1 MANINSGTIKSVLS
15 LTSRNVTND
24 ILNLKVNDTLVVLED
39 VVQKRV
45 VLSTTA
51 SLIVAAAD
59 FSKSYVFV
67 NNVSTTSITLVRS
80 NNGDEYM
87 HLAPG
92 QWSWFPWSCSVDL
105 MAETTNHLQT
115 PTLEVM
121 IFELGHNK

>member
-1 MANINSGTIKSVLS
+1 MANINSGTIKSVLA

-24 ILNLKVNDTLVVLED
+24 ILNLRVDDAIVVLED

-51 SLIVAAAD
+51 ALIVGAVD

-67 NNVSTTSITLVRS
+67 NNVSTINITLVRS

-105 MAETTNHLQT
+105 MAKSESGT

-121 IFELGHNK
+121 VFELGHNN

>member
-24 ILNLKVNDTLVVLED
+24 ILNLRVNDTLVVLED
-39 VVQKRV
+39 VVQKRA
-45 VLSTTA
+45 VLSTVA
-51 SLIVAAAD
+51 SLLVPSAD
-59 FSKSYVFV
+59 FTKSYVFV
-67 NNVSTTSITLVRS
+67 NNVSTSNITLVRA

-92 QWSWFPWSCSVDL
+92 QWAWFPWSCSVDL
-105 MAETTNHLQT
+105 MAEAASGT

-121 IFELGHNK
+121 IFELGHNN

>member
-1 MANINSGTIKSVLS
+1 MANINSGTIKAVLS

-24 ILNLKVNDTLVVLED
+24 VLNLKVNDALVILED

-51 SLIVAAAD
+51 SLIVSSG

-67 NNVSTTSITLVRS
+67 NNVSTTAIKLVKS
-80 NNGDEYM
+80 NDGDEYM
-87 HLAPG
+87 YLSPG
-92 QWSWFPWSCSVDL
+92 EWSWFPWSCSIDL
-105 MAETTNHLQT
+105 MAKATTGT

-121 IFELGHNK
+121 IFEQGLPS

>member
-1 MANINSGTIKSVLS
+1 MANINSGTIKAVLS

-51 SLIVAAAD
+51 SLIVGAAD

-67 NNVSTTSITLVRS
+67 NNVSTSNITLVRS

-92 QWSWFPWSCSVDL
+92 QWSWFPWACSVDL
-105 MAETTNHLQT
+105 MAKSISGT

-121 IFELGHNK
+121 IFELGHNN

>member
-1 MANINSGTIKSVLS
+1 MANINSGTIKAVLS
-15 LTSRNVTND
+15 LASRNLTND
-24 ILNLKVNDTLVVLED
+24 ILNLRVDDAIVVLED

-51 SLIVAAAD
+51 ALIVGAVD

-67 NNVSTTSITLVRS
+67 NNVSTINITLVRS

-105 MAETTNHLQT
+105 MAKSESGT

-121 IFELGHNK
+121 VFELGHNN

>member
-1 MANINSGTIKSVLS
+1 MANINSGTIKAVLS
-15 LTSRNVTND
+15 LASRNVTND

-45 VLSTTA
+45 VLSATA
-51 SLIVAAAD
+51 SLIVGAAD

-67 NNVSTTSITLVRS
+67 NNVSTSNITLVRS

-92 QWSWFPWSCSVDL
+92 QWAWFPWSCSVDL
-105 MAETTNHLQT
+105 MAEAQSGT
-115 PTLEVM
+115 PTLEIM
-121 IFELGHNK
+121 IFELGHNN

>member
-1 MANINSGTIKSVLS
+1 MANINSGTIKSVLA

-24 ILNLKVNDTLVVLED
+24 ILNLRVDDAIVVLED
-39 VVQKRV
+39 VIQKRV

-67 NNVSTTSITLVRS
+67 NNVSTASITLVKS

-105 MAETTNHLQT
+105 MAEAQSGT

-121 IFELGHNK
+121 VFELGHNN

>member
-1 MANINSGTIKSVLS
+1 MANINSGTIKAVLS
-15 LTSRNVTND
+15 LASRNVTND

-45 VLSTTA
+45 VLSITA
-51 SLIVAAAD
+51 SLIVGAAD

-67 NNVSTTSITLVRS
+67 NNVSTYNITLVRS

-87 HLAPG
+87 HLSPG
-92 QWSWFPWSCSVDL
+92 QWSWFPWACSVDL
-105 MAETTNHLQT
+105 MAEAESGT

-121 IFELGHNK
+121 IFELGHNN

>member
-1 MANINSGTIKSVLS
+1 MANINSGTIKAVLS
-15 LTSRNVTND
+15 LTSRNITND

-51 SLIVAAAD
+51 SLIVDAAD

-67 NNVSTTSITLVRS
+67 NNVSTYNITLVKS

-105 MAETTNHLQT
+105 MAEATSGT

-121 IFELGHNK
+121 IFELGHNN